1 VISMRRSRVGCSAAL
16 ILAMSLL
23 ILPAPQANASP
34 ETLKRGVSNILNS
47 PLDLVLS
54 PMSSAIGMTTKM
66 RDVKD
71 SVAIRVFFALP
82 GYIWYTGVN
91 VGASVI
97 RAVTGMLELVPGILL
112 LPFDADLD
120 PLFDAV
126 ENAGALVEVET
137 PCCIYIKFGID
148 YTSPEG

>member
-1 VISMRRSRVGCSAAL
+1 
-16 ILAMSLL
+16 
-23 ILPAPQANASP
+23 
-34 ETLKRGVSNILNS
+34 
-47 PLDLVLS
+47 
-54 PMSSAIGMTTKM
+54 M

-97 RAVTGMLELVPGILL
+97 RAVTGLLELVPGILL
-112 LPFDADLD
+112 LPFEADLD

-148 YTSPEG
+148 YTSPEV